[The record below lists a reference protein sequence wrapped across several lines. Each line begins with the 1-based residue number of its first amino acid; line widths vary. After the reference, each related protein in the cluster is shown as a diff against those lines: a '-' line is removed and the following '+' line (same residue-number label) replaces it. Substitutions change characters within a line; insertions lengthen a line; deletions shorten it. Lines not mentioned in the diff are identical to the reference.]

1 MLGIF
6 RLRTQVPEKLLSD
19 SSLQPHN
26 YSYLAC
32 FYTVSLLLPDSSI
45 KMLFSQVLTWQR
57 SEILASTKLKSLS
70 QGEH

>member
-1 MLGIF
+1 MLRIF

-19 SSLQPHN
+19 SSLQPHK

-32 FYTVSLLLPDSSI
+32 FYTVSLLLPASSI
-45 KMLFSQVLTWQR
+45 KMLFSQALTWQ